1 MKFFAAQTSLVSLEQ
16 VTGVY
21 FLTTCLLSYLFDVAA
36 GRGADLPGLLG
47 AGGHRRVLCDPPV
60 GFPTSLMP
68 QPAGAQ
74 TSLGSL
80 ERGVTGVYFVTP
92 LLAFLPP

>member
-1 MKFFAAQTSLVSLEQ
+1 MYF
-16 VTGVY
+16 VTPLFV
-21 FLTTCLLSYLFDVAA
+21 SYLLYAAA

-47 AGGHRRVLCDPPV
+47 ECGHRRVLCDPPV
-60 GFPTSLMP
+60 CFPTSLMP

-80 ERGVTGVYFVTP
+80 EQAVTAVYFVTP
-92 LLAFLPP
+92 LFASLPP